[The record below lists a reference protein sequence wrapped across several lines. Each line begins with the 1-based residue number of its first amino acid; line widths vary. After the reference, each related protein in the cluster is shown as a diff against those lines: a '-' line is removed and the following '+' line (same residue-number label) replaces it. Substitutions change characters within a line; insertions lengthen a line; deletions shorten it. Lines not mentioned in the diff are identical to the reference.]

1 MVFVLLCENTIG
13 ITYTA
18 DKLFRIY
25 SNRPANC
32 FNPKTQIYIE
42 INYIQKGLSEDS
54 PFLFLIQY
62 YFNRIANDKP

>member
-32 FNPKTQIYIE
+32 VSPNAHIDIE
-42 INYIQKGLSEDS
+42 INYMQKGLSEDS
-54 PFLFLIQY
+54 PFLFLIQ
-62 YFNRIANDKP
+62 FELQSET